1 MPNVLP
7 TNVQN
12 EIMTKVITKLTDLVS
27 MQACELLL
35 LRDENKDL
43 KNKLTCLYKTII
55 LLKSSHSPIK
65 INRFQKT
72 QINIRT
78 SLSPFGSPQN
88 TQSKTTIKKPYAITI
103 NEAYSKGNISRNNNT
118 SNSRKYNQKVNV
130 SSNETQSNL
139 MTTHEKINSSKY
151 LSNTSSNGFITLSPR
166 PIADYY
172 QYNQKGYKLSQ
183 SSIDDPLLTSKNK
196 EKRTKIIKGF
206 KEIQKTENKNRI
218 KVSIVKQRKK

>member
-12 EIMTKVITKLTDLVS
+12 EIMGKVITKLTDLVS
-27 MQACELLL
+27 MQAYELLL
-35 LRDENKDL
+35 LREENKDL
-43 KNKLTCLYKTII
+43 KNKLTALYKTII

-88 TQSKTTIKKPYAITI
+88 KATIKKPYAITI
-103 NEAYSKGNISRNNNT
+103 NETYSKGNISRNNNT

-172 QYNQKGYKLSQ
+172 QYNHKGYKLSQ

-206 KEIQKTENKNRI
+206 KEIQKSENKNRI
-218 KVSIVKQRKK
+218 KVSIVKHKKK